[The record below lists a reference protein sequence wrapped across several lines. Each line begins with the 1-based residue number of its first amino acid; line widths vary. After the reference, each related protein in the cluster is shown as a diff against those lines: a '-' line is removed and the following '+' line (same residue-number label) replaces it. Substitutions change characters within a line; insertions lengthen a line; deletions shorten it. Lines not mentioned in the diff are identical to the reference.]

1 MKKLFKIYDAI
12 MLILIL
18 LTLFFH
24 RKKSKNVLKELKELN
39 STIEYIDKRMDTL
52 EFYRIPE
59 EKRWR

>member
-1 MKKLFKIYDAI
+1 MKKLFTIYDAI

-24 RKKSKNVLKELKELN
+24 SKESKNVLKELKELN

-59 EKRWR
+59 IKRK